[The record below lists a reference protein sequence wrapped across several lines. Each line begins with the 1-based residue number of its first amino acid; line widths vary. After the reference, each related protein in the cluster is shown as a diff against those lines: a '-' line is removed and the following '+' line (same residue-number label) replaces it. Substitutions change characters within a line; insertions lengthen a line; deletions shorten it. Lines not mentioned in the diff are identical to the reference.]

1 MMEFLNRYKI
11 TLIVLVLAVGA
22 FVAYQNFYVANLD
35 IDPLARESQVAG
47 SIVGQEIISL
57 LGELESIKLDVTIF
71 EKESFRTLI
80 DFGQTINSEPVGRG
94 NPFAPIGVE
103 TGFSS
108 GIAEPI
114 INEDDNI
121 SNIINTGIGAE

>member
-1 MMEFLNRYKI
+1 MMDFLNRYKI
-11 TLIVLVLAVGA
+11 TLIVLILGVGA
-22 FVAYQNFYVANLD
+22 FVAYQNYYVPSLN
-35 IDPLARESQVAG
+35 IDPLVSEGQVAG

-71 EKESFRTLI
+71 EKESFRSLI

-103 TGFSS
+103 TGFSN

-114 INEDDNI
+114 VNEDNSI
-121 SNIINTGIGAE
+121 SNIINTGVSSE